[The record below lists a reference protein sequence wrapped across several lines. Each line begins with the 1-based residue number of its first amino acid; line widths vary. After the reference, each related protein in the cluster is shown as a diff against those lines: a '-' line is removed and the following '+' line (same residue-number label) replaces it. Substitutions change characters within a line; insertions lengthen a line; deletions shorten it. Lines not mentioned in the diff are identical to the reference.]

1 MILTHGCFMPPLTD
15 TVVRFLPA
23 GAPVSFQ
30 EIALQ
35 TVYCSRF
42 SGDPLTLAHKQ
53 LRTFRL
59 PMGSQFVT
67 VVLAGFDCS
76 APNPFDQLRQVIRK
90 VGEELLEL
98 DAREIFLEGLE
109 DLSFAPVT
117 DVASVL
123 AMELP
128 LCEYRFDKY
137 LSQKKAKAERTVTVS
152 SFTACQ
158 DALDE
163 GAVLARSVME
173 ARDLVNEIADV
184 MTPMELAR
192 QCREL
197 GKTYGFQVDVLDREA
212 CRELGMGLY
221 LGVAKGSTLE
231 PAFIVMHWN
240 GGPEDQAPIAFVGK
254 GITYDSGGL
263 ALKKANMEHMRF
275 DMNGAGAVIGAM
287 CAISA
292 RKLPHN
298 VVAAVAACENAVGAG
313 SYRNGD
319 ILTSMNGKTVF
330 VQNTDGEGRLTM
342 ADAMTY
348 CIRKEHPSELLE
360 VGGLTGS
367 VSNFFGNICAATL
380 TTHPA
385 MYERLT
391 ALSPITGEKFA
402 QLPAFPEYRELLKS
416 PFADLNNAPTTGA
429 AGIMGGFFLESF
441 HEDTPFIHVDF
452 GATPFNKTRING
464 VDGATGFGVKSLYH
478 YVKQWEPL

>member
-1 MILTHGCFMPPLTD
+1 MILTHGCAMQPSTD
-15 TVVRFLPA
+15 TVLRFLSA
-23 GAPVSFQ
+23 DAPVSFR
-30 EIALQ
+30 EEALQ
-35 TVYCSRF
+35 TAYQRYF
-42 SGDPLTLAHKQ
+42 SGDSLTVGHKQ
-53 LRTFRL
+53 LRTLRL
-59 PMGSQFVT
+59 PMEDKFLN
-67 VVLAGFDCS
+67 VVLAGFDS
-76 APNPFDQLRQVIRK
+76 SIPYPFDALRQLLLNI
-90 VGEELLEL
+90 GTELLEWNAKEIFVDGL
-98 DAREIFLEGLE
+98 DA
-109 DLSFAPVT
+109 LSFAPEQE
-117 DVASVL
+117 VASVL

-128 LCEYRFDKY
+128 LCEYRFDQY
-137 LSQKKAKAERTVTVS
+137 LSQKKNAVERTVTLLVDP
-152 SFTACQ
+152 ACQ

-173 ARDLVNEIADV
+173 TRDLVNEIADV
-184 MTPMELAR
+184 MTPMELASR
-192 QCREL
+192 CRKL
-197 GKTYGFQVDVLDREA
+197 GETYGFQVEVLDRET
-212 CRELGMGLY
+212 CREMGMGLF
-221 LGVAKGSTLE
+221 LGVAKGSRLE
-231 PAFIVMHWN
+231 PAFIVMRWK
-240 GGPEDQAPIAFVGK
+240 GGPDDQPPVALVGK
-254 GITYDSGGL
+254 GISYDSGGL

-298 VVAAVAACENAVGAG
+298 VVAAVAACENAVGSG

-330 VQNTDGEGRLTM
+330 IQNTDGEGRLTM

-348 CIRKEHPSELLE
+348 CIRREHPSELLE

-385 MYERLT
+385 MYDRLT
-391 ALSPITGEKFA
+391 ALSPLTGEKFA

-452 GATPFNKTRING
+452 GATPFNKTRIKG

-478 YVKQWEPL
+478 YVKQWQPL